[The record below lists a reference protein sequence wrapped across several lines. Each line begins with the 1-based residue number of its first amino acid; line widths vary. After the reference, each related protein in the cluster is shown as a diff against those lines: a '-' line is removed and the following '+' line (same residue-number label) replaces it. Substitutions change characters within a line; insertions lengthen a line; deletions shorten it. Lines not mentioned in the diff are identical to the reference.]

1 MELRACPRCGSRNM
15 DAGTM
20 GAGVTFGV
28 TSWKSMCKDCG
39 YQGEPLLFD
48 SEKSYKKF
56 LIALHDEDKEQ
67 DIANEDTAPS
77 FDKAEYDE
85 IKTIVGDL
93 SAESPDGEEKTPKKK
108 GWFFEI
114 LLAICIAA
122 ISVGFVTISSI
133 DIFGLNVAILYGV
146 LLFVVATVIIL
157 FIIVIIEYF
166 LIKMKKT
173 IIR

>member
-1 MELRACPRCGSRNM
+1 
-15 DAGTM
+15 M

-28 TSWKSMCKDCG
+28 TSWKSMCKECG

-48 SEKSYKKF
+48 SEESYKKF
-56 LIALHDEDKEQ
+56 LDSLHDEDKGEE
-67 DIANEDTAPS
+67 IANEDTEPS
-77 FDKAEYDE
+77 FDKEAYEE

-93 SAESPDGEEKTPKKK
+93 STETIDDEDPIPKKK
-108 GWFFEI
+108 KWFFEI
-114 LLAICIAA
+114 LLAMSIAA
-122 ISVGFVTISSI
+122 ISVGFITISSI

-146 LLFVVATVIIL
+146 LLFVVATVTIL